1 MLTKERQKDF
11 SEKQIKNFQNPFT
24 LKSYKST

>member
-11 SEKQIKNFQNPFT
+11 SEKQIENLNPFT